1 MSELLVSDKLIHEE
15 NGKVI
20 AELNEAN
27 REKDETIA
35 RLQKAL
41 TAAEKKNAEIERKL
55 KSSQTQVQTLRREN

>member
-20 AELNEAN
+20 AELTEAN